1 MVVPPVPATSGV
13 RRLDLSKANGYS
25 ELLYRRDPRNY
36 FRILLT
42 YEVKYVIVGVQE
54 YRFGNPDVLASFGDH
69 PALVKVF
76 ENGKNAIYNVDE
88 DALWTSVNS

>member
-1 MVVPPVPATSGV
+1 MEKGYIILEPITEQYKKTDTVIIVTAIVVEEDIG
-13 RRLDLSKANGYS
+13 K
-25 ELLYRRDPRNY
+25 
-36 FRILLT
+36 FLLT

>member
-1 MVVPPVPATSGV
+1 MDIQNFYTEGT
-13 RRLDLSKANGYS
+13 RETIS
-25 ELLYRRDPRNY
+25 E
-36 FRILLT
+36 FLLT